1 MLKMDANTTSEMCNV
16 PGNLSHV
23 GRAVHRPHPA
33 RRVAKR
39 ARSYSVKSDLPDSIT
54 ARRNVL
60 AALWAGKLK
69 GLSGEEL
76 SAYARDV
83 RFVTQRD
90 DAIVGALTE
99 DLIEGGVSLSCNDV
113 QQALSRFHRVALLQ
127 TCATD

>member
-1 MLKMDANTTSEMCNV
+1 MLKMDANRSSEICNV

-23 GRAVHRPHPA
+23 GRAVHGPHPA
-33 RRVAKR
+33 RRVAKQ
-39 ARSYSVKSDLPDSIT
+39 AHSYTVESDLSDSIT

-76 SAYARDV
+76 SAYARDL
-83 RFVTQRD
+83 RFATQRD
-90 DAIVGALTE
+90 DAIVGTLAE
-99 DLIEGGVSLSCNDV
+99 DLLEGGVSLSCNDV

-127 TCATD
+127 TGATD